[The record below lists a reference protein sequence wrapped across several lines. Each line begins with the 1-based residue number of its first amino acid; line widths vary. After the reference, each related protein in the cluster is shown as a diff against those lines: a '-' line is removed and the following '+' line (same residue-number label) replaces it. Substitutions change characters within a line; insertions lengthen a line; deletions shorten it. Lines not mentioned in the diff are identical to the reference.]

1 MNRYGYGS
9 TNRQRGGFLEPQ
21 MPPFFNRY
29 CPMPYNNYS
38 QFKYNNYN
46 NSCNYGPMG
55 QTGHNHYC
63 DPHMPPCQHSHGGWQ
78 PQTPQ
83 ASVPK
88 STLAS
93 ENQDVVTLIVANN
106 NLKRMTVRHLDIM
119 QQQSERLL
127 AKEKEKEE
135 QSEKIK
141 TLFSQNQDLMQQIA
155 ELGQTIEDLHK
166 QMRQSRKRPA
176 SEDDEERQRSTPK
189 AKLSCHVETQTQW
202 LEEPPQNQLQSHPP
216 LKQKVL
222 VTSVTE
228 LPPTTPA
235 GRVVFNGGKKV
246 STLFLHRVNQ
256 ETTSLQQLEE
266 EPHAHEEQQEHGEL
280 QEHEEQQEHY
290 EDGIHDGGDDNNEEL
305 ELVITQD
312 ADSDVEEETE
322 ADEMQLRM
330 EEEEAEEEA
339 ATDEPDEYL
348 YHDALETQEMQVV
361 EETVIGAEEE
371 LEIDDS
377 YIVNNGHSFEEE
389 VTVEQ
394 VDEDEGGVVISNLLW
409 QDKASF
415 TTDKLN
421 QPECESESQ
430 QTNPIQEEDLLT
442 NNVHHEEDSL
452 TNNVH
457 HEEDLLPNNVH
468 HEVDLLPNNVHHED
482 EKVEQKPLNNKR
494 GLAQTPYKLR
504 LPRKSTRTDVRSKL
518 HILKARNFRQLF
530 SETEQIT
537 IANAPHE
544 GPKLVLGDLLHDHHK
559 IGLMR
564 DLELMRRH
572 NLQDDS
578 QLALKA
584 RELEAERKRAR
595 ELEIEERIKEQ
606 KQKLDN
612 EKKQRMQESQEH
624 EQLELQ
630 KECEL
635 QKKRERQKKRKLQ
648 KKRELKKNRELQKE
662 IERQKELQNESELQ
676 KDCELHKE
684 HDLQKERELHNES
697 ALQIENTLQEK
708 RELEERELHKESEVQ
723 KERKLQKDSDLQ
735 NESELQKEPQLE
747 KEPELEERE
756 QQKESELQKERELQ
770 KESELEKEV
779 ELQKELEVEK
789 ESELQKEQAERELEK
804 EPKLEKESELQ
815 KETEAQND
823 GEEQKQREQ
832 LELQRQKK
840 ESELHQEREREREN
854 PKQSEPLTPD
864 PDIEETMR
872 KLQEHLQKQQQKL
885 QNCQQQP
892 MVRLKKSTLHTRI
905 SSSGA
910 PLIFPPIAPATLT
923 PAASPTN
930 AASPKPSSKL
940 NSPAAATATTTINT
954 TIQTPLTPQSISSVG
969 SGSNSSSS
977 SSSNHG
983 NDNSSNGKSTSTST
997 STILNNNNTDT
1008 FRYRS
1013 SYYNSPASQHELFR
1027 TSNFPYTTRSWEDQ
1041 EIHCD
1046 NEFFLEEA
1054 DELLVDD
1061 PELEIPEWRVVKY
1074 KPSTIDHKK
1083 ESITDADFVRRHEK
1097 HVKDEIERKK
1107 RDARYL
1113 REQSRSEQLRSRHN
1127 QDVVLVQL
1135 DPLPTSTFYPLP
1147 EDIESLQYVTDVPVQ
1162 AFGEDIVNMRDKAG
1176 YFVLPWLEAGQATT
1190 PEAKAKAD
1198 ALPVATLA
1206 SKKLPLTAAEKSHQE
1221 MNSSYVFLKRRK
1233 RQQRR

>member
-1 MNRYGYGS
+1 
-9 TNRQRGGFLEPQ
+9 

-415 TTDKLN
+415 TTDK
-421 QPECESESQ
+421 PECESESQ

-892 MVRLKKSTLHTRI
+892 M
-905 SSSGA
+905 
-910 PLIFPPIAPATLT
+910 
-923 PAASPTN
+923 
-930 AASPKPSSKL
+930 
-940 NSPAAATATTTINT
+940 
-954 TIQTPLTPQSISSVG
+954 
-969 SGSNSSSS
+969 
-977 SSSNHG
+977 
-983 NDNSSNGKSTSTST
+983 
-997 STILNNNNTDT
+997 
-1008 FRYRS
+1008 
-1013 SYYNSPASQHELFR
+1013 
-1027 TSNFPYTTRSWEDQ
+1027 